1 MPQPRPLVAVVND
14 EVAFV
19 RVLDAV
25 LRDEGFEALLLQGG
39 EVAYE
44 SVKQQRPKL
53 IILDINVAQPEL
65 SWKTVDLLVVDPVT
79 TDIPLILCTVADQT
93 YRDRQ
98 PKLQA
103 LGHTLVEKP
112 FALDELVRHIR
123 KRLGSDGVLP

>member
-25 LRDEGFEALLLQGG
+25 LRDEGCEALLLQGG

-44 SVKQQRPKL
+44 SIKQQRPKL

-65 SWKTVDLLVVDPVT
+65 SWKTVDLLVVDPAT

-112 FALDELVRHIR
+112 FTLDELVTHIR
-123 KRLGSDGVLP
+123 TRLGSDGILP